1 MGEIALPFLLHIE
14 CCVPSSS
21 TCLLSSS
28 SRSSFHLFFDRL
40 LNRGPEFR
48 HLMIMFLFLLFALEW
63 SLLWIQR
70 SILCMA
76 VVLFRCNFRVLTSR
90 WCSNKRNSVMIIN
103 QVAVFSRCVITTSA
117 CKRIFRGCI

>member
-1 MGEIALPFLLHIE
+1 MGLLALPFLLHIE
-14 CCVPSSS
+14 RRTIIIYLFSF
-21 TCLLSSS
+21 LLL
-28 SRSSFHLFFDRL
+28 RIFDRL